1 MGFEKDVLSF
11 PERLVKLI
19 EKYGYW
25 KMTKVVVFVL
35 ICVGGFF
42 LVKNFTENFNF
53 QRQKENTIEALQQNR
68 ESLTL
73 THNKNMEFRKAL
85 RPYIVDL
92 LKNTIN
98 VMGADRAFV
107 MELHNGTNNIAGLPF
122 IHCSMT
128 YEETS
133 RQVEHIDEDYQNI
146 SLTRFDFPE
155 YLHTHDLWYGTIDE
169 FSSIDSKMASR
180 MKYEGTAYL
189 VITTIRSGDTEIG
202 YFGFT
207 FNKEMPR
214 IKEKEMLEHTI
225 YSVQKLSKWLD
236 NNLSKE

>member
-1 MGFEKDVLSF
+1 MNIEKDILGF

-25 KMTKVVVFVL
+25 EITKIVIFL
-35 ICVGGFF
+35 LTCIGAFF

-53 QRQKENTIEALQQNR
+53 QRQKEFTIEALQQNR
-68 ESLTL
+68 EKIILD
-73 THNKNMEFRKAL
+73 HNKNMEFRKSL
-85 RPYIVDL
+85 RPFIVDL

-98 VMGADRAFV
+98 EMGADRAFV
-107 MELHNGTNNIAGLPF
+107 LELHNGTNNIAGLPF

-133 RQVEHIDEDYQNI
+133 RHVEHIEEDYQNI

-155 YLHTHDLWYGTIDE
+155 YLHTHDLWYGTVDE
-169 FSSIDSKMASR
+169 FSVIDSKMSLR
-180 MKYEGTAYL
+180 MKHEGSVYL

-207 FNKEMPR
+207 FNKMPQL
-214 IKEKEMLEHTI
+214 KEKEMLEHTL

-236 NNLSKE
+236 NNLIKE